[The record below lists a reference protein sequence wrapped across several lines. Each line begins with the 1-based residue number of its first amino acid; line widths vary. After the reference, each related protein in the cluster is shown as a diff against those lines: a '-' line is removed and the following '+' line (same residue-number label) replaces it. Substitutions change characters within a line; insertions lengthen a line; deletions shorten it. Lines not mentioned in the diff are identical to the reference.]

1 MTLIITNN
9 QNTRNIVCKYINI
22 KECVIEKFY
31 HKFTDYIDKEFMNKN
46 LEHFEKI
53 VIDITDFKDTK
64 EEILKSITRIKV
76 IYDIQIIII
85 AFKYRIGNELLSN
98 LFDIGI
104 YDFIISEDEEK
115 QNEEWIKSI
124 NRNNYIDAIKFKV
137 KTNEK
142 KKRIKKISKYKL
154 KKNLR
159 ENDEQVSE
167 NILSCFL
174 FLKNKLLDVLTLI
187 WYVFITVLV
196 SVGATALLNSN
207 IRQFIIEIIQGGN

>member
-22 KECVIEKFY
+22 KECIIENFY
-31 HKFTDYIDKEFMNKN
+31 HKFTDYIYKEFMNKN

-85 AFKYRIGNELLSN
+85 AFKYRIENELLSD

-104 YDFIISEDEEK
+104 YDFIISEDKEE
-115 QNEEWIKSI
+115 QNEEWIRVLNK
-124 NRNNYIDAIKFKV
+124 NNYIDAVKFKI
-137 KTNEK
+137 KTNDK
-142 KKRIKKISKYKL
+142 KKKLVMKKISI
-154 KKNLR
+154 N
-159 ENDEQVSE
+159 
-167 NILSCFL
+167 
-174 FLKNKLLDVLTLI
+174 
-187 WYVFITVLV
+187 W
-196 SVGATALLNSN
+196 
-207 IRQFIIEIIQGGN
+207 

>member
-1 MTLIITNN
+1 MTLIITSNS
-9 QNTRNIVCKYINI
+9 NTKDMVCKYINI
-22 KECVIEKFY
+22 KECVIENIEDSFNE
-31 HKFTDYIDKEFMNKN
+31 YIDKNFMNKN
-46 LEHFEKI
+46 MEQFNKI

-64 EEILKSITRIKV
+64 EEILKAITRIKI

-85 AFKYRIGNELLSN
+85 ALNFKVGNELLSN

-104 YDFIISEDEEK
+104 YDFIISEDEEN

-142 KKRIKKISKYKL
+142 KKKIKKISKNKL

-159 ENDEQVSE
+159 ENDEQVSK

-174 FLKNKLLDVLTLI
+174 SLKSKLSDVLTLI
-187 WYVFITVLV
+187 WYAFITVLV
-196 SVGATALLNSN
+196 SIGATALLNSN
-207 IRQFIIEIIQGGN
+207 IRQLIIEIIQGGK